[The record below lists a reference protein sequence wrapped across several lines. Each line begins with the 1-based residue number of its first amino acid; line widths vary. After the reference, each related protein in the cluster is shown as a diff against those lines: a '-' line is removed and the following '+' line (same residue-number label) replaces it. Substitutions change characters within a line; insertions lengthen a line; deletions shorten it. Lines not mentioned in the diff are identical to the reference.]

1 LPEDAPLP
9 YPPPV
14 RTSTAVA
21 FVLSLAL
28 AGAAHAAELPPPGG
42 VADIEGVRM
51 LGLSAGIAAA
61 TSNDGIYL
69 NPGAIAARRRYS
81 VEGMVL
87 VDRRGAVTADRF
99 LGGSVVDSESAP
111 VSAGVSYLR
120 AQEGVYQGNVAHL
133 ALAGPLAEKF
143 YLGVTGKY
151 LGLSGPRMTK
161 AGTMDAGV
169 FWEVADLVAVGV
181 TGYNLVPVSNTD
193 VAPMGAGAGL
203 AVGSDRSL
211 QVTAD
216 WRADFDR
223 LGKTTNRYAV
233 GAEALLGNLV
243 AARIGWMDD
252 EVLRTKWWSA
262 GAGLVAQN
270 GIALDIG
277 YRQSIDAPSAR
288 TFAASLKYF
297 VKM

>member
-1 LPEDAPLP
+1 
-9 YPPPV
+9 V
-14 RTSTAVA
+14 RTSTAAVA
-21 FVLSLAL
+21 LSLAL
-28 AGAAHAAELPPPGG
+28 AGAAHAAETLPPPGG
-42 VADIEGVRM
+42 IPDIEGVRM

-69 NPGAIAARRRYS
+69 NPGALAARRRYS

-87 VDRRGAVTADRF
+87 VDRRGGETADRF

-111 VSAGVSYLR
+111 MTAGVSYLR
-120 AQEGVYQGNVAHL
+120 AQQGVYQGNVGHL
-133 ALAGPLAEKF
+133 ALAGALADRF

-151 LGLSGPRMTK
+151 LGLSGPKTTK
-161 AGTMDAGV
+161 AGTMDAGLL
-169 FWEVADLVAVGV
+169 WQVADLVALGV
-181 TGYNLVPVSNTD
+181 TGYNLVPISNTD

-203 AVGSDRSL
+203 AIGNDRSV
-211 QVTAD
+211 QVTGD

-233 GAEALLGNLV
+233 GAETLLGNLV
-243 AARIGWMDD
+243 ALRLGWMDD
-252 EVLRTKWWSA
+252 GVLRTKWWSA
-262 GAGLVAQN
+262 GAGLVAPN
-270 GIALDIG
+270 GIALDVG
-277 YRQSIDAPSAR
+277 FRQSIDAPQAR

>member
-1 LPEDAPLP
+1 
-9 YPPPV
+9 V

-21 FVLSLAL
+21 ILLSLAL
-28 AGAAHAAELPPPGG
+28 AGAARAAELPPPGG
-42 VADIEGVRM
+42 IPDIEGVRM

-69 NPGAIAARRRYS
+69 NPGALAARRRYA

-87 VDRRGAVTADRF
+87 VDRRGAETADRF
-99 LGGSVVDSESAP
+99 LGGSVVDSETAA
-111 VSAGVSYLR
+111 VTGAVSYLR
-120 AQEGVYQGNVAHL
+120 AQDGVYQGNVGHL
-133 ALAGPLAEKF
+133 ALAGALAEKF

-151 LGLSGPRMTK
+151 FGVSGPRPTK

-169 FWEVADLVAVGV
+169 LWQVADLVGVGI
-181 TGYNLVPVSNTD
+181 TGYNLVPISNPAL
-193 VAPMGAGAGL
+193 APMGAGAGL

-211 QVTAD
+211 QVTGD

-223 LGKTTNRYAV
+223 AGAGKTTNRFAV

-243 AARIGWMDD
+243 AVRAGWMDD

-270 GIALDIG
+270 GIALDVG

>member
-1 LPEDAPLP
+1 
-9 YPPPV
+9 V
-14 RTSTAVA
+14 RTSNAVA
-21 FVLSLAL
+21 IVLSLAV
-28 AGAAHAAELPPPGG
+28 AGATRAAETLPPPGG
-42 VADIEGVRM
+42 IPDIEGVRM

-69 NPGAIAARRRYS
+69 NPGALAARRRYA

-87 VDRRGAVTADRF
+87 VDRRGADTADRF
-99 LGGSVVDSESAP
+99 LGGSIVDSETAP
-111 VSAGVSYLR
+111 VTGGLSYLR
-120 AQEGVYQGNVAHL
+120 AQDGVYEGNVGHL

-151 LGLSGPRMTK
+151 YGLTGPRPTK
-161 AGTMDAGV
+161 AGTMDAGLL
-169 FWEVADLVAVGV
+169 WQVADLVAVGV
-181 TGYNLVPVSNTD
+181 TGYNLVPISNKAL
-193 VAPMGAGAGL
+193 APMGAGAGL
-203 AVGSDRSL
+203 AIGNDRSL
-211 QVTAD
+211 QVTGD

-243 AARIGWMDD
+243 AVRLGWMDD
-252 EVLRTKWWSA
+252 EVLGTKWWSA

-270 GIALDIG
+270 GIALDVG
-277 YRQSIDAPSAR
+277 YRQSIDAPAAR

>member
-1 LPEDAPLP
+1 M
-9 YPPPV
+9 
-14 RTSTAVA
+14 RTSTAAVA
-21 FVLSLAL
+21 LSLAL
-28 AGAAHAAELPPPGG
+28 AGAAHAAETLPPPGG
-42 VADIEGVRM
+42 IPDIEGVRM

-69 NPGAIAARRRYS
+69 NPGALAARRRYS

-87 VDRRGAVTADRF
+87 VDRRGGETADRF

-111 VSAGVSYLR
+111 MTAGVSYLR
-120 AQEGVYQGNVAHL
+120 AQQGVYQGNVGHL
-133 ALAGPLAEKF
+133 ALAGALADRF

-151 LGLSGPRMTK
+151 LGLSGPKTTK
-161 AGTMDAGV
+161 AGTMDAGLL
-169 FWEVADLVAVGV
+169 WQVADLVALGV
-181 TGYNLVPVSNTD
+181 TGYNLVPISNTD

-203 AVGSDRSL
+203 AIGNDRSV
-211 QVTAD
+211 QVTGD

-233 GAEALLGNLV
+233 GAETLLGNLV
-243 AARIGWMDD
+243 ALRLGWMDD
-252 EVLRTKWWSA
+252 GVLRTKWWSA
-262 GAGLVAQN
+262 GAGLVAPN
-270 GIALDIG
+270 GIALDVG
-277 YRQSIDAPSAR
+277 FRQSIDAPQAR